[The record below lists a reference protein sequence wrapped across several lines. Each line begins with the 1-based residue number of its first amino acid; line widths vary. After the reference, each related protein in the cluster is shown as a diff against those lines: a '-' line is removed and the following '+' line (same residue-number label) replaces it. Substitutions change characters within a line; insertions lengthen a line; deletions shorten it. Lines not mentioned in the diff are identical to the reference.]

1 GNESRSL
8 RTVSKSATRIKFVRG
23 PTEMHLQLIIKSFSL
38 ATSQL
43 QIPTKLCP
51 QALQISC
58 RLSGKRGRPGSG
70 DLFLEP
76 RRFLVFLV
84 VAWFHVLAPTE
95 HPIRVGLEVRRYFRQ
110 TGELGF
116 VTNVESN

>member
-1 GNESRSL
+1 MLLELLFQSFSH
-8 RTVSKSATRIKFVRG
+8 ATR
-23 PTEMHLQLIIKSFSL
+23 HLQIL
-38 ATSQL
+38 
-43 QIPTKLCP
+43 TKLCS

-84 VAWFHVLAPTE
+84 VAWCHVLAPTE
-95 HPIRVGLEVRRYFRQ
+95 HPVRVGLEVRRYFRQ